1 MAMPAMTAKAA
12 NRLPRTPHRGRKKP
26 NTLPRP
32 KRTVITRPRRYRW
45 KKYGR
50 QYRGSQ
56 LIKLGKRPLFAQ
68 QKKPTTKK
76 AGDKPAF
83 R

>member
-1 MAMPAMTAKAA
+1 MAAMTAKAA
-12 NRLPRTPHRGRKKP
+12 NRLPRTPHRDRNKP

-32 KRTVITRPRRYRW
+32 NRIAIACLRRYLC

-50 QYRGSQ
+50 QYRGSG
-56 LIKLGKRPLFAQ
+56 LIKLGKEPCFAQ
-68 QKKPTTKK
+68 QKKLETKK
-76 AGDKPAF
+76 TGGSPAF